1 MVVEREKRID
11 EILLEKEIL
20 RENIE
25 KLKLDVENEQKRQI
39 EKKELFVEDLDAQ
52 VEEKE
57 TLSRKAK
64 DDPKKTD
71 KLRVEMLWD
80 DRVRERNE
88 LAKKLSKWSFE
99 PTDNI
104 MIGVKYIKFN
114 QNGRINQKKKLPR
127 IKVYIIYQIF
137 ILQNRIFVEEE
148 RNGIRKQIW
157 SDTNNHHK

>member
-1 MVVEREKRID
+1 MVTEREKRID

-57 TLSRKAK
+57 TLSRKGK

-99 PTDNI
+99 STDTT
-104 MIGVKYIKFN
+104 MIGVKYFEFSW
-114 QNGRINQKKKLPR
+114 NGIHYPNNIWKTLR
-127 IKVYIIYQIF
+127 IKSCFIYLPFIF
-137 ILQNRIFVEEE
+137 T
-148 RNGIRKQIW
+148 K
-157 SDTNNHHK
+157 

>member
-1 MVVEREKRID
+1 MFTEREKRID

-99 PTDNI
+99 STDTT
-104 MIGVKYIKFN
+104 MIGVKYFEFSW
-114 QNGRINQKKKLPR
+114 NGIHYPNKTLR
-127 IKVYIIYQIF
+127 IKSCFIYLPFIF
-137 ILQNRIFVEEE
+137 T
-148 RNGIRKQIW
+148 K
-157 SDTNNHHK
+157 

>member
-99 PTDNI
+99 PTDNT

-114 QNGRINQKKKLPR
+114 QNGRIKQNNIENYQELR
-127 IKVYIIYQIF
+127 YILFIKFLFYKIGF
-137 ILQNRIFVEEE
+137 
-148 RNGIRKQIW
+148 
-157 SDTNNHHK
+157 S

>member
-1 MVVEREKRID
+1 M
-11 EILLEKEIL
+11 EKEIL

-57 TLSRKAK
+57 TLSKKAK

-114 QNGRINQKKKLPR
+114 QNGRIHQNNIENYQEL
-127 IKVYIIYQIF
+127 VYILF
-137 ILQNRIFVEEE
+137 ILFLFCKIGF
-148 RNGIRKQIW
+148 
-157 SDTNNHHK
+157 S

>member
-1 MVVEREKRID
+1 MVTEREKRID

-114 QNGRINQKKKLPR
+114 QNGRIKQNNIENYQELR
-127 IKVYIIYQIF
+127 YILFIKFLFYKIGF
-137 ILQNRIFVEEE
+137 
-148 RNGIRKQIW
+148 
-157 SDTNNHHK
+157 S

>member
-57 TLSRKAK
+57 TLSKTAK

-114 QNGRINQKKKLPR
+114 QNGRINQNNCQELR
-127 IKVYIIYQIF
+127 YNLF
-137 ILQNRIFVEEE
+137 I
-148 RNGIRKQIW
+148 
-157 SDTNNHHK
+157 

>member
-57 TLSRKAK
+57 TLSKKAK

-99 PTDNI
+99 PTDNT
-104 MIGVKYIKFN
+104 MIGVKYIKI
-114 QNGRINQKKKLPR
+114 G
-127 IKVYIIYQIF
+127 
-137 ILQNRIFVEEE
+137 
-148 RNGIRKQIW
+148 RNGIIIQNKNIKHRELRYILYI
-157 SDTNNHHK
+157 

>member
-57 TLSRKAK
+57 TLSKKAK

-99 PTDNI
+99 STDNT

-114 QNGRINQKKKLPR
+114 QNGRIKQNK
-127 IKVYIIYQIF
+127 
-137 ILQNRIFVEEE
+137 IL
-148 RNGIRKQIW
+148 
-157 SDTNNHHK
+157 

>member
-1 MVVEREKRID
+1 MIMVTEREKRID

-52 VEEKE
+52 VEENK

-88 LAKKLSKWSFE
+88 MAKKLSKWSFE
-99 PTDNI
+99 STDNT
-104 MIGVKYIKFN
+104 MIGVKNIKSN
-114 QNGRINQKKKLPR
+114 
-127 IKVYIIYQIF
+127 
-137 ILQNRIFVEEE
+137 
-148 RNGIRKQIW
+148 
-157 SDTNNHHK
+157 

>member
-1 MVVEREKRID
+1 MVTEREKRIE

-57 TLSRKAK
+57 TLSRKGK

-99 PTDNI
+99 STDNT
-104 MIGVKYIKFN
+104 MIGVKYFKSN
-114 QNGRINQKKKLPR
+114 
-127 IKVYIIYQIF
+127 
-137 ILQNRIFVEEE
+137 
-148 RNGIRKQIW
+148 
-157 SDTNNHHK
+157 

>member
-57 TLSRKAK
+57 TLSKKAK

-88 LAKKLSKWSFE
+88 LAKKLSKWKFE

-114 QNGRINQKKKLPR
+114 QNGRINQNKIAK
-127 IKVYIIYQIF
+127 
-137 ILQNRIFVEEE
+137 N
-148 RNGIRKQIW
+148 
-157 SDTNNHHK
+157 

>member
-1 MVVEREKRID
+1 MVTEREKRID

-99 PTDNI
+99 STDTT
-104 MIGVKYIKFN
+104 MIGVKYLEFN
-114 QNGRINQKKKLPR
+114 W
-127 IKVYIIYQIF
+127 
-137 ILQNRIFVEEE
+137 
-148 RNGIRKQIW
+148 NGIYYHIQKHQELSYI
-157 SDTNNHHK
+157 SCIFFQFTK

>member
-25 KLKLDVENEQKRQI
+25 KLQLDVENEQKRQI

-99 PTDNI
+99 STDTT
-104 MIGVKYIKFN
+104 MIGVTHFEFN
-114 QNGRINQKKKLPR
+114 
-127 IKVYIIYQIF
+127 
-137 ILQNRIFVEEE
+137 
-148 RNGIRKQIW
+148 RNGISYPNKEY
-157 SDTNNHHK
+157 

>member
-1 MVVEREKRID
+1 MLECIDSYQYGALLLKMHTSILMFISEKEKRVD
-11 EILLEKEIL
+11 EILLEKKIL
-20 RENIE
+20 QENIE
-25 KLKLDVENEQKRQI
+25 KLNIDVENEQKRQI

-99 PTDNI
+99 PTDNT

-114 QNGRINQKKKLPR
+114 QNGRINQNK
-127 IKVYIIYQIF
+127 I
-137 ILQNRIFVEEE
+137 
-148 RNGIRKQIW
+148 
-157 SDTNNHHK
+157 

>member
-1 MVVEREKRID
+1 MVTEREKRID

-57 TLSRKAK
+57 TLSKKGK

-99 PTDNI
+99 SKDNT
-104 MIGVKYIKFN
+104 MIGVKYIKSN
-114 QNGRINQKKKLPR
+114 
-127 IKVYIIYQIF
+127 
-137 ILQNRIFVEEE
+137 
-148 RNGIRKQIW
+148 
-157 SDTNNHHK
+157 

>member
-1 MVVEREKRID
+1 MVTEREKRID

-57 TLSRKAK
+57 TLSRKTK

-99 PTDNI
+99 STDNT
-104 MIGVKYIKFN
+104 MIGVKYFKSNLKDIV
-114 QNGRINQKKKLPR
+114 L
-127 IKVYIIYQIF
+127 
-137 ILQNRIFVEEE
+137 
-148 RNGIRKQIW
+148 
-157 SDTNNHHK
+157 HKTQ

>member
-1 MVVEREKRID
+1 MVTEREKRID

-99 PTDNI
+99 STDTT
-104 MIGVKYIKFN
+104 MIGVKYFEFN
-114 QNGRINQKKKLPR
+114 
-127 IKVYIIYQIF
+127 
-137 ILQNRIFVEEE
+137 
-148 RNGIRKQIW
+148 RNGI
-157 SDTNNHHK
+157 SYTNKKYNHKELRYMLSIYFSFYKIGFS